1 MPKSI
6 SLAFIGILVI
16 IAACQPVRS
25 QVEQTLS
32 PLPTPTDRV
41 TEIPN
46 ETSVDVEFS
55 VEKPTPQATMPAAT
69 KEPESENDQWA
80 CEEDFCLV
88 DWPGWLER
96 PIGEGATRTIDRS
109 YPYGSRGDGS
119 LDLHYGVEFL
129 NSYGTPVL
137 AAQAGEVVFAGT
149 DDTIKLGPFYAYYG
163 NTIVVLHPGLAGIDR
178 EVYTL
183 YAHLSEIGVAEGDTV
198 AAGDEIGRVG
208 ASGAAYGPHLHF
220 EVRVGA
226 NDYTDAVNPVLWFAP
241 LDDHDHPKTATLA
254 GVILDRGGTPL
265 PKFSLTL
272 EKRSLTGEVE
282 NYYYPKTYF
291 PTGLNAHFLLDENFA
306 VPDIPAGE
314 YRLAFIAE
322 RMYEYYFSLEPG
334 CMGFIKI
341 QLD

>member
-55 VEKPTPQATMPAAT
+55 VEKPTPRQQCLQRR

-80 CEEDFCLV
+80 CEEDLPCGL
-88 DWPGWLER
+88 GWLAER

-149 DDTIKLGPFYAYYG
+149 DDTIKLGPF
-163 NTIVVLHPGLAGIDR
+163 
-178 EVYTL
+178 
-183 YAHLSEIGVAEGDTV
+183 
-198 AAGDEIGRVG
+198 
-208 ASGAAYGPHLHF
+208 
-220 EVRVGA
+220 
-226 NDYTDAVNPVLWFAP
+226 
-241 LDDHDHPKTATLA
+241 
-254 GVILDRGGTPL
+254 
-265 PKFSLTL
+265 
-272 EKRSLTGEVE
+272 
-282 NYYYPKTYF
+282 
-291 PTGLNAHFLLDENFA
+291 
-306 VPDIPAGE
+306 
-314 YRLAFIAE
+314 
-322 RMYEYYFSLEPG
+322 
-334 CMGFIKI
+334 
-341 QLD
+341 

>member
-96 PIGEGATRTIDRS
+96 PLA
-109 YPYGSRGDGS
+109 RG
-119 LDLHYGVEFL
+119 
-129 NSYGTPVL
+129 
-137 AAQAGEVVFAGT
+137 
-149 DDTIKLGPFYAYYG
+149 
-163 NTIVVLHPGLAGIDR
+163 
-178 EVYTL
+178 
-183 YAHLSEIGVAEGDTV
+183 
-198 AAGDEIGRVG
+198 
-208 ASGAAYGPHLHF
+208 
-220 EVRVGA
+220 
-226 NDYTDAVNPVLWFAP
+226 YTD
-241 LDDHDHPKTATLA
+241 H
-254 GVILDRGGTPL
+254 
-265 PKFSLTL
+265 
-272 EKRSLTGEVE
+272 
-282 NYYYPKTYF
+282 
-291 PTGLNAHFLLDENFA
+291 
-306 VPDIPAGE
+306 
-314 YRLAFIAE
+314 
-322 RMYEYYFSLEPG
+322 
-334 CMGFIKI
+334 
-341 QLD
+341 